1 MPRRSPIVMRMKR
14 CSMLA
19 RVRTAWRVISWE
31 DIPYTMSLKTPRIPR
46 FLFGVSLD
54 GVEVIFLLLPEIL
67 PARHVALPGRDL
79 RHHVRQEPER
89 VHGRQHRHTDQ
100 IAHRHHHENRLH
112 LVPHLQGVAGE
123 LVPRHPV
130 EKLRERLAHPGHA
143 TGDRPAQRAHDTIIH
158 APRQRTPG
166 ERLLPRRAKTP
177 ATRKTASAYALAGAG
192 LGAAAGCRR

>member
-112 LVPHLQGVAGE
+112 LVPHLQGVAGGT
-123 LVPRHPV
+123 VPPPPP
-130 EKLRERLAHPGHA
+130 EKIPERPAPPPPA
-143 TGDRPAQRAHDTIIH
+143 PPDRPPPPPHDGPTH
-158 APRQRTPG
+158 SPLPAPPG
-166 ERLLPRRAKTP
+166 GP
-177 ATRKTASAYALAGAG
+177 
-192 LGAAAGCRR
+192 